1 MVAAGL
7 RSTAVPPTLRGMDG
21 MSVVG
26 RFVLRPLRARTWRE
40 LGFLLLGAVMGL
52 VAFTIA
58 WTLFTTG
65 VGMLIT
71 LVGIPLLFGLAYV
84 DRAMSWIE
92 RARIGMVGERP
103 EGAYRRPE
111 RPGVM
116 GHVTAVAT
124 DPQTWKDLVWH
135 LLVSIVTFTE
145 GVVAFSLWVTA
156 IWAIVFPFYWSFV
169 PRSAL
174 PDIGSQRLDTW
185 QFALAVLG
193 LGIALAIATA
203 WLCAAMAW
211 TQVQLARALLA
222 PSDRQRLAG
231 RVDTLTRT
239 RAAAA
244 DVQAAELQRIE
255 RDLHDGAQAR
265 LVAVTM
271 DLGRA
276 RERFDDDPELARELV
291 ESAHRG
297 AAAAIVEL
305 RELVAGIYPAVLADR
320 GLDAAV
326 SGVASASSVPVEV
339 RVSIAGR
346 LPAAAEVAAY
356 FVVAEAIANVGKH
369 SNASRAEIR
378 IERTDELLVVEVE
391 DNGDGGADG
400 AGGTGLAGLSDR
412 VAALD
417 GRMLV
422 SSPTGGPT
430 IVRAEIPCVS

>member
-1 MVAAGL
+1 
-7 RSTAVPPTLRGMDG
+7 MDE
-21 MSVVG
+21 MSPIG
-26 RFVLRPLRARTWRE
+26 RAVLRPVRAKTWRE
-40 LGFLLLGAVMGL
+40 LGFLLLGGVMG
-52 VAFTIA
+52 VVSFTVA

-65 VGMLIT
+65 VSMLIT
-71 LVGIPLLFGLAYV
+71 LVGVPLLIGLAYA

-92 RARIGMVGERP
+92 RERMALVGETV
-103 EGAYRRPE
+103 ESAYRRPAK
-111 RPGVM
+111 RGVLSYL
-116 GHVTAVAT
+116 AALAT

-135 LLVSIVTFTE
+135 LFVSILTFVS
-145 GVVAFSLWVTA
+145 GVVAFTLWVSA
-156 IWAIVFPFYWSFV
+156 LWAIAYPFYWSFV
-169 PRSAL
+169 PRSSL
-174 PDIGSQRLDTW
+174 PELGSQRLDTW
-185 QFALAVLG
+185 RFALAVLG
-193 LGIALAIATA
+193 LGLALAILTS

-211 TQVQLARALLA
+211 VQVRLARVLLA
-222 PSDRQRLAG
+222 PSDRQRLAA
-231 RVDTLTRT
+231 RVEDLTRT

-276 RERFDDDPELARELV
+276 RERLDDDPELARELV
-291 ESAHRG
+291 ESAHRE

-320 GLDAAV
+320 GLDAAI
-326 SGVASASSVPVEV
+326 SSVASSGSVPVSV
-339 RVSIAGR
+339 RVSLDGR

-369 SNASRAEIR
+369 SNAEHAEIR
-378 IERTDELLVVEVE
+378 IDRTGDLVVVEVE
-391 DNGDGGADG
+391 DDGDGGADRANG
-400 AGGTGLAGLSDR
+400 SGLRGLADR
-412 VAALD
+412 VGALD
-417 GRMLV
+417 GRLLV